1 MGGCS
6 VGLSEH
12 IQDVNEST
20 FEQDVLMRSH
30 EVPVVVDFWAPW
42 CGPCR
47 TLGPLLER
55 LAIEGGGAFLLAK
68 VNVDDNP
75 SLAVRY
81 GVQGIPAVKGFRNGE
96 VSGEFA
102 GLQPESAVRRFL
114 EKLAPGKTQDQLQE
128 AHVLLGTRHWAEAE
142 QAYRG
147 VLAEA
152 DDNPAAALGLV
163 KCLIMRGRGHEALST
178 LADFPAGTEWAEAE
192 KLRPLAQILADVEG
206 NGERPEDDP
215 LAAQLHQSARLL
227 SKGNLEAAMD
237 GLLDILRQDKHYR
250 KGLPK
255 SILLA
260 LFALLG
266 DDDLLTRQYRDELAS
281 VLF

>member
-1 MGGCS
+1 M
-6 VGLSEH
+6 GLSEH

-20 FEQDVLMRSH
+20 FESDVLMRSH

-47 TLGPLLER
+47 SLGPMLER
-55 LAIEGGGAFLLAK
+55 QAIEGGGSFVLAR

-75 SLAVRY
+75 GLAVRY

-96 VSGEFA
+96 IAGEFVGA
-102 GLQPESAVRRFL
+102 QPEAVVRRFL
-114 EKLAPGKTQDQLQE
+114 EKLAPGEVQQQLQE
-128 AHVLLGTRHWAEAE
+128 ANVLLATRHWVEAE

-152 DDNPAAALGLV
+152 EGSPVAALGLV
-163 KCLIMRGRGHEALST
+163 KCLIMLGRGHEALE
-178 LADFPAGTEWAEAE
+178 LVGAFPPGNEWAEAE
-192 KLRPLAQILADVEG
+192 KLRPLAQLLAEVEG

-215 LAAQLHQSARLL
+215 LAAQLYQSARLL
-227 SKGNLEAAMD
+227 SRGNLEAGMD
-237 GLLDILRQDKHYR
+237 GLLDILRQDKHFR

-255 SILLA
+255 SVLLA
-260 LFALLG
+260 LFGLLG
-266 DDDLLTRQYRDELAS
+266 DDDPLTRQYRDELAS
-281 VLF
+281 ILF